1 MVQLFR
7 MSVLASICKN
17 IREILACMSF
27 IDPSEKGTAL
37 VKNPKLD
44 IWKSTPKFN
53 FEETVWALDQL

>member
-44 IWKSTPKFN
+44 I
-53 FEETVWALDQL
+53 